1 MFKPNNEMLEF
12 KIGDWASVRPL
23 EKSAVVVPSG
33 KTPPTHEP
41 DALKLI
47 GPEPCTQVTACA
59 ELHGNSAINIAST
72 PPKTRPTPP
81 RNAEKSTASG
91 NHSANRCLTLLF
103 SDCF

>member
-1 MFKPNNEMLEF
+1 MFKPNNEMLAF
-12 KIGDWASVRPL
+12 KLGVWATVRPL

-33 KTPPTHEP
+33 KTPPNHEP
-41 DALKLI
+41 AALKLV
-47 GPEPCTQVTACA
+47 EPCTQVTACT
-59 ELHGNSAINIAST
+59 ELSGNSPIKTAST
-72 PPKTRPTPP
+72 PPKTRPIPP